1 MLSRSGAQNNRKRA
15 LLPLLCFLTAC
26 TRPATAP
33 ETAETAPP
41 EPEVQAVY
49 ASVEAVNTWQ
59 EADETVTQYE
69 LHLQNEETEIHD
81 WMAVLSVPEDTDLRQ
96 NWNSS
101 IQVSEKTWVLSP
113 EDYNREIPAG
123 ESLKDVGW
131 IAVCGTDAL
140 ISLQS
145 LEINGSQVR
154 IAEPSDSSAVPA
166 VPSEPATPEPLSER
180 AGPLH
185 VMHGKLCD
193 EKDNPVQLR
202 GVSTHGL
209 AWFPN
214 YVNEEAFRH
223 LRDDWHVNTI
233 RLAMYTAENGGY
245 CTDGNRE
252 ELLDLIDQGVAY
264 TEALGMYVIIDWHIL
279 SDANPGIYQSE
290 AEQFFDLVSEKY
302 GDKTHVLYEIC
313 NEPQESPFREVI
325 KPYAEDIIKAI
336 RKNDA
341 DAVILVGTNTWSQD
355 VDDVIGNE
363 LDDSN
368 VMYTLHFYAGTHKD
382 ALRKKLRTALD
393 AGLPVYISECSIVD
407 APGNGPVD
415 YTSAEE
421 WLSLIRTYGIS
432 YNAWS
437 LCNKNESSALI
448 SPACNKV
455 SGWTEEDLSET
466 GKWFRNAFRGN

>member
-1 MLSRSGAQNNRKRA
+1 MLKRSGAQNNRKRA

-26 TRPATAP
+26 TRPATASETV
-33 ETAETAPP
+33 ETAAP

-49 ASVEAVNTWQ
+49 VSVEAVNTWQ

-69 LHLQNEETEIHD
+69 LHLLNAETEIQD
-81 WMAVLSVPEDTDLRQ
+81 WKAVLSVPDDTELKQ
-96 NWNSS
+96 NWNSR
-101 IQVSEKTWVLSP
+101 IQDSEKTWVLTP

-123 ESLKDVGW
+123 ASLKDVGW
-131 IAVCGTDAL
+131 IAACGTDAL

-154 IAEPSDSSAVPA
+154 IGVPSDSSAVPA
-166 VPSEPATPEPLSER
+166 EPSEPLSEP

-185 VMHGKLCD
+185 VLHGKLCD

-209 AWFPN
+209 AWFPE
-214 YVNEEAFRH
+214 YVNEEAFRT
-223 LRDDWHVNTI
+223 LRDDWNVNTI

-245 CTDGNRE
+245 CTGGNRE
-252 ELLDLIDQGVAY
+252 EMLDLIDQGVAY

-279 SDANPGIYQSE
+279 SDPNPGIYQSE

-313 NEPQESPFREVI
+313 NEPQESPFQEVI
-325 KPYAEDIIKAI
+325 KPYAEDIIKVI

-355 VDDVIGNE
+355 VDEVIGNE

-415 YTSAEE
+415 YSSAEA

-437 LCNKNESSALI
+437 LCNKDESSALI

-455 SGWTEEDLSET
+455 SGWTEQDLSET